1 MDPIPYSWKHSI
13 AGCDDL
19 EVNGASPGL
28 IVGSFGE
35 GDDATALY
43 VSEVDGFTSIR
54 SVPTVEES
62 ASRVA
67 AGLEELLRIE
77 HERTLRRGKPSP
89 LTRYLGAIP

>member
-1 MDPIPYSWKHSI
+1 
-13 AGCDDL
+13 L

-35 GDDATALY
+35 GDDERGLY

-62 ASRVA
+62 ASQGA
-67 AGLEELLRIE
+67 AGLEALLRIE
-77 HERTLRRGKPSP
+77 HERTLRRGEPSP
-89 LTRYLGAIP
+89 LARYLGAGAT